1 MKSSELENELFKNPY
16 ELKYEGEK
24 LVTSIVDVYLDRLQL
39 SFHNDGCVE
48 INTEGKKAISLS
60 LNHLLN
66 LIKLIDTAKQIDDI
80 KLNNLFSEK

>member
-1 MKSSELENELFKNPY
+1 MQPSELANELFKNPY

-24 LVTSIVDVYLDRLQL
+24 LVTSIVDVYLERLEL

-60 LNHLLN
+60 VEHLLN
-66 LIKLIDTAKQIDDI
+66 LIKLIDMSRTIDNERLS
-80 KLNNLFSEK
+80 KFFP